1 MATASQSASL
11 ASTIVARF
19 LRSNNYTD
27 TLNTFIREAGLST
40 DVGQT
45 DSGDDWTIEG
55 VLEEKKAFDKSIN
68 FERYNEDEKKD
79 VWTVPGMSFP
89 IIQKQITK
97 CISTIKTNNH
107 PNTNIIK
114 SPSCIC

>member
-19 LRSNNYTD
+19 LRSNNYGD

-40 DVGQT
+40 DVGQADT
-45 DSGDDWTIEG
+45 GSNDWTIEG
-55 VLEEKKAFDKSIN
+55 VLEEKTAYDKSVN

-79 VWTVPGMSFP
+79 VWTVPGMSFSLLP
-89 IIQKQITK
+89 RTD
-97 CISTIKTNNH
+97 N
-107 PNTNIIK
+107 
-114 SPSCIC
+114 